1 MPAIIRRATPDD
13 SEQIAAIYRP
23 IVEDTAISFE
33 AEPPSSDEM
42 ARRIESAL
50 RNHEWLVAESG
61 DAIAGYAYATRYRE
75 RHAYRFSA
83 ETTLYIHPD
92 YQRQGIGHALY
103 ADLFESLASL
113 GYHRAF
119 AGITLPN
126 HASVALHQAFG
137 FEQIGIFREAGFKFD
152 RWHDVA
158 MWQRDV

>member
-1 MPAIIRRATPDD
+1 MPVIVRQATRED
-13 SEQIAAIYRP
+13 SDQIAAIYRP
-23 IVEDTAISFE
+23 IVKDTAISFE
-33 AEPPSSDEM
+33 ADPPGSDEM

-50 RNHEWLVAESG
+50 KNHEWLVAESG
-61 DAIAGYAYATRYRE
+61 GAIAGYAYATRYRE

-83 ETTLYIHPD
+83 ETTLYMHPD
-92 YQRQGIGHALY
+92 YQRQGIGRALY
-103 ADLFESLASL
+103 SALFESLSSL

-126 HASVALHQAFG
+126 DPSVALHLAFG
-137 FEQIGIFREAGFKFD
+137 FEQIGVFKEAGFKFD